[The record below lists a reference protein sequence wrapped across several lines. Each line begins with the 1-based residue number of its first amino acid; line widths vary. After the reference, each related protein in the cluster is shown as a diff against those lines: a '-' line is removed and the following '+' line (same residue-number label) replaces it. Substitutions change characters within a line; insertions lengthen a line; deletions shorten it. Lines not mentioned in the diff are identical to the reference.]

1 MELIVKLSGIFLGVF
16 ARMVV
21 PYVRKLK
28 QNKINSFDKKY
39 LRIGLASFLL
49 SIIVTLLVFPQF
61 SSHEQM
67 LNFETGFK
75 LFCIAFGFGFGFN
88 SVVSEFSKWGEGKR

>member
-1 MELIVKLSGIFLGVF
+1 MELIIKVSGIFLGVF
-16 ARMVV
+16 SRMIV
-21 PYVRKLK
+21 PYIRKLR
-28 QNKINSFDKKY
+28 QNKVKSFDKKY

-61 SSHEQM
+61 SANQEL
-67 LNFETGFK
+67 LNFESGFK

-88 SVVSEFSKWGEGKR
+88 SLVSEFSKWGKGK